1 MLRKSISCV
10 LAGLIIVAAVTM
22 FAIEPRKAIGMAA
35 AFCLVAGFLWLY
47 DALRGLR
54 RS

>member
-1 MLRKSISCV
+1 MATKWISYV
-10 LAGLIIVAAVTM
+10 LACLIIVAAVSM
-22 FAIEPRKAIGMAA
+22 FAIEPRKGMGMAA